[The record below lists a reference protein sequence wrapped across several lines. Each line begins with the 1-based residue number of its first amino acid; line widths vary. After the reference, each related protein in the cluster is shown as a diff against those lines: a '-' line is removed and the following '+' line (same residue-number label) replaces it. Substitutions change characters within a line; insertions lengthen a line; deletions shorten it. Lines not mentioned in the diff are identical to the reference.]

1 MFQAREH
8 KNLRHNHAQTQPCG
22 CMDTT
27 PLVGTANNAVQIQKS
42 LWPSKCWAATAGFT
56 LKTTCF
62 SILRR
67 IVWQW
72 LGTAAALSP
81 QAAKC
86 QPAGH
91 PPCSPLLPGGVSYT
105 TSCTAC
111 LLEQSKLLSVVWVS
125 NHKESCVLTV
135 GFCSFHVQSCILLQR
150 HHVREPTQQH
160 SKRLKAGVGLLK
172 SKLTS

>member
-42 LWPSKCWAATAGFT
+42 LWPSKCWAAT
-56 LKTTCF
+56 
-62 SILRR
+62 
-67 IVWQW
+67 
-72 LGTAAALSP
+72 AALSP